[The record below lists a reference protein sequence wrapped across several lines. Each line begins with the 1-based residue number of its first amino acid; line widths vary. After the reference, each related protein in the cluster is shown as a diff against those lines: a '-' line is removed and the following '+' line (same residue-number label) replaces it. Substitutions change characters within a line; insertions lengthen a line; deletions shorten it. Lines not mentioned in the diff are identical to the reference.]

1 MTLPRYARGDFSNSL
16 RLAVRVG
23 LLGVTLS
30 CFAALV
36 WAQTD
41 QIPSHPSELTFP
53 PLEFTPPK
61 AADHRH
67 ELSNGVVVFVVE
79 DHTLP
84 LVDLSVTV
92 RTGTYLDPL
101 DKIGLGTLTGDQ
113 MRAGG
118 TTSKTPSEFD
128 EEAAFLAAQVGSSI
142 GQTQGRARLD
152 CLTKDLDAALDLFFD
167 MLRNPGF
174 DQARLAVTKSQVM
187 QEMQRRNDRT
197 ASIERRE
204 WGRLMRGDA
213 HFTTRP
219 RTNASIDTITRE
231 DLVAFHQRFY
241 HPDGFIFAVSGDVTA
256 GEILAKLEA
265 HLDGWEP
272 NPAPVPPVPKPE
284 HTLQPGLYLVDK
296 PDVNQGR
303 ISLGHVGT
311 TRDNPDRYA
320 LQVMNDL
327 LGGGGFTSR
336 LMTRVRSDEGLAYS
350 IRSAFGLGVYYDGV
364 FTTRFESRSET
375 VARATAIVLEEI
387 ERIRTERVS
396 EEEFSTSIASFVETF
411 SRRFSR
417 AASTANLFADDEYT
431 GRDPSYLETYRDRI
445 SAVTTDDVLR
455 VAGEYLHPDRL
466 AILAVGNLDDI
477 LKGDP
482 DNPEYS
488 LEGLSPGQVKRIAL
502 PDPMTMEYPRTTEAS
517 SSEF

>member
-16 RLAVRVG
+16 RLAVKVG

-30 CFAALV
+30 CFAAPV

-67 ELSNGVVVFVVE
+67 ELSNGVVVFVVD

-174 DQARLAVTKSQVM
+174 DQARLALTKSQVM

-219 RTNASIDTITRE
+219 RTNASIDPITRE

-327 LGGGGFTSR
+327 PRRRGLHEP
-336 LMTRVRSDEGLAYS
+336 SD
-350 IRSAFGLGVYYDGV
+350 D
-364 FTTRFESRSET
+364 
-375 VARATAIVLEEI
+375 
-387 ERIRTERVS
+387 
-396 EEEFSTSIASFVETF
+396 
-411 SRRFSR
+411 
-417 AASTANLFADDEYT
+417 
-431 GRDPSYLETYRDRI
+431 
-445 SAVTTDDVLR
+445 
-455 VAGEYLHPDRL
+455 AGP
-466 AILAVGNLDDI
+466 IG
-477 LKGDP
+477 
-482 DNPEYS
+482 
-488 LEGLSPGQVKRIAL
+488 
-502 PDPMTMEYPRTTEAS
+502 
-517 SSEF
+517 